1 VVVNLIHQFF
11 FYQRNEPP
19 VVFHWFPFIGSTVS
33 YGMDPYKF
41 FFASR
46 EKVCGDR
53 LGWDAVNKA
62 DTESSTATSLLSSY
76 SARRSQSILEP
87 KEMNSS

>member
-1 VVVNLIHQFF
+1 MELLVPLFVGQILRITGYVAAIALISVVINLIHQQF

-19 VVFHWFPFIGSTVS
+19 MVFHWFPFIGSTVA

-46 EKVCGDR
+46 EKVRG
-53 LGWDAVNKA
+53 
-62 DTESSTATSLLSSY
+62 
-76 SARRSQSILEP
+76 
-87 KEMNSS
+87 